1 MKTKNY
7 LLIKTKVIKV
17 GVEMNRVFPELAGK
31 RVPWF
36 SIIHRDEVNS
46 LDDIIQVYLNY
57 AYYESEG
64 KFDTTPHDKVIPQ
77 LLEKW
82 LKPMAQGIHDGEKET
97 NVIPM
102 RYAIKHPTLA
112 DAERV
117 ALQKRVSK
125 DLGIEVNINLL
136 LNTRHKKPL

>member
-1 MKTKNY
+1 
-7 LLIKTKVIKV
+7 
-17 GVEMNRVFPELAGK
+17 MNRVFPALAGK

-36 SIIHRDEVNS
+36 SIIHRNEVNS
-46 LDDIIQVYLNY
+46 IDDIIQVYLNY
-57 AYYESEG
+57 AYYDSEG
-64 KFDTTPHDKVIPQ
+64 KFDCTPHDKVIPQ

-82 LKPMAQGIHDGEKET
+82 FKPLTPSISNTKKDT
-97 NVIPM
+97 NVVPM

-112 DAERV
+112 DTERV

-136 LNTRHKKPL
+136 LTTRHKKPV